1 MVDCTGLENRS
12 AFTGT
17 KGSNPFP
24 SAMTKITLTNS
35 VAKFG
40 GTSVRMYYNKIYEF
54 CTETKPRF
62 VVVSAPGKGLHDKEK
77 LTSML
82 FSDTASLNSNLIL
95 SYYKDIAD
103 EKILET
109 LEKELRKRL
118 KSKNKD
124 DLYAFGEWAS
134 AYALSTKIGY
144 EFIDSKNLIFIKKN
158 NQIDY
163 NKTYTQ
169 IRKVLSKKHQCII
182 PGFYGSGE
190 NGKIKILDRGG
201 SDTTGALIACA
212 LRLDTYENI
221 TDFCLHVADP
231 RVIKNAKK
239 IETVTAEELRA
250 IVSGGSSIIS
260 THAVAECM
268 KHKNTI
274 TIRNINK
281 YKKEFTTIN
290 NNKSIDQAIT
300 AITGKTNLNAI
311 SISWIGLNE
320 IPNVIFNIANIFREH
335 SMPIEHIITGTDEVV
350 IVFECGVFGKNP
362 KLLKKLILEVF
373 KEHDPTI
380 EYELMDFLSVVGIG
394 LKNNLGILSQITKEI
409 SKTKTSVKMVFQ
421 PTSEL
426 NITFGMETGTLNKVI
441 SRLYKHFF

>member
-54 CTETKPRF
+54 CNEEKPRF
-62 VVVSAPGKGLHDKEK
+62 VVVSAPGKGLQDKEK
-77 LTSML
+77 LTDML

-124 DLYAFGEWAS
+124 NLYAFGEWAS

-169 IRKVLSKKHQCII
+169 IRKVLSKKQQCII

-201 SDTTGALIACA
+201 SDTTNCNWYFVFY
-212 LRLDTYENI
+212 T
-221 TDFCLHVADP
+221 FC
-231 RVIKNAKK
+231 
-239 IETVTAEELRA
+239 
-250 IVSGGSSIIS
+250 
-260 THAVAECM
+260 
-268 KHKNTI
+268 
-274 TIRNINK
+274 
-281 YKKEFTTIN
+281 
-290 NNKSIDQAIT
+290 
-300 AITGKTNLNAI
+300 
-311 SISWIGLNE
+311 
-320 IPNVIFNIANIFREH
+320 H
-335 SMPIEHIITGTDEVV
+335 SMCTYYV
-350 IVFECGVFGKNP
+350 
-362 KLLKKLILEVF
+362 
-373 KEHDPTI
+373 
-380 EYELMDFLSVVGIG
+380 
-394 LKNNLGILSQITKEI
+394 
-409 SKTKTSVKMVFQ
+409 
-421 PTSEL
+421 
-426 NITFGMETGTLNKVI
+426 
-441 SRLYKHFF
+441 

>member
-54 CTETKPRF
+54 CNEEKPRF
-62 VVVSAPGKGLHDKEK
+62 VVVSAPGKGLQDKEK
-77 LTSML
+77 LTDML

-169 IRKVLSKKHQCII
+169 IRKVLSKKQQCII

-221 TDFCLHVADP
+221 TDFCLHAVDP
-231 RVIKNAKK
+231 RIIKNVKK
-239 IETVTAEELRA
+239 IDTVTAAELRA
-250 IVSGGSSIIS
+250 IVSGGSNIIS
-260 THAVAECM
+260 THAVAECV
-268 KHKNTI
+268 KHKIPI

-290 NNKSIDQAIT
+290 NSKSVDQTVT
-300 AITGKTNLNAI
+300 AITGKSDLNTI

-320 IPNVIFNIANIFREH
+320 TPNVLFNISKIFREH
-335 SMPIEHIITGTDEVV
+335 SVSIEHVTTGTDEVV
-350 IVFECGVFGKNP
+350 VVFECGVFGKNP

-373 KEHDPTI
+373 KEHNPTI
-380 EYELMDFLSVVGIG
+380 EYELMDFVSVVGIG

-426 NITFGMETGTLNKVI
+426 NIAFGTETGTLNKVVT
-441 SRLYKHFF
+441 RLYKHFF